1 MPARVPGCTEVHSWG
16 WVCWEL
22 QWLGTKSSRNF
33 VTGHLGLCAHGA
45 RGVRACATASLFY
58 EDTVADSPV
67 ASLLSVDSGGQLLSH
82 LGSVYAACCTAALCS
97 AWDRVDGRGLP
108 ACCLLPCASMLLET
122 WVVLPSPLPPHG
134 CPWFLVDS
142 LIFIPRYDPG
152 YQVTPSR
159 PLCLLPEQAVCD
171 LLHNHASLLELLHN
185 REGHAVLT
193 EGPGEHS
200 ALPGEHTS
208 REIQPHGYAAY
219 SLTSQG
225 LAHSR
230 CPVYASVE

>member
-1 MPARVPGCTEVHSWG
+1 MRTRSQTAPWHPFSQWILVGSSSAIWAVRMQPAVR
-16 WVCWEL
+16 L
-22 QWLGTKSSRNF
+22 
-33 VTGHLGLCAHGA
+33 LCAQPGTGWMGGA
-45 RGVRACATASLFY
+45 C
-58 EDTVADSPV
+58 
-67 ASLLSVDSGGQLLSH
+67 
-82 LGSVYAACCTAALCS
+82 
-97 AWDRVDGRGLP
+97 LP
-108 ACCLLPCASMLLET
+108 AVCCPVPPRCWKRGWFFPPL
-122 WVVLPSPLPPHG
+122 SPPPHG